1 MELVHKQ
8 LNKLNTELGGSISRL
23 EGDRILQCHNDK
35 GIGRVVSVALEA
47 GISYTEYDLNLVD
60 DLTLKIENTTGTA
73 LYFIYVLEGNLKYA
87 WRENLSQKK
96 EIQELQTVILRS
108 DTTSLNLY
116 VPKASKTSFALIK
129 VEKTGQERHAS
140 ADDVALNQK
149 LFYQFLE
156 KNETDP
162 YEYTGTFNL
171 KIKEQLLQIR
181 VIKQSGVVRKLLIKG
196 IIHFTLALELMH
208 HERDMANRQSIATK
222 LTKRELLR
230 VKEAVDQIAH
240 KPEFRY
246 TIDYLCRQYGLS
258 AAKLQ
263 EGFKVLEGTT
273 VSNYIKSQRIELAEE
288 LIKAGELNISE
299 VVYTIGFTSRSYFS
313 KIFKNRFNCTPKYYQ
328 EHCKN
333 LASA

>member
-8 LNKLNTELGGSISRL
+8 LNKLNTRLGGSISRL
-23 EGDRILQCHNDK
+23 EGDRILQYHNEK

-73 LYFIYVLEGNLKYA
+73 LYFIYVLEGNLDYA
-87 WRENLSQKK
+87 WTEDISQKK
-96 EIQELQTVILRS
+96 EIQQLQTVILGS
-108 DTTSLNLY
+108 NKTALNLF
-116 VPKASKTSFALIK
+116 VPKSKKTSFALIK
-129 VEKTGQERHAS
+129 EEKANSDQNLS
-140 ADDVALNQK
+140 VDDYALNQK
-149 LFYQFLE
+149 LFYQFLTR
-156 KNETDP
+156 NESDP

-181 VIKQSGVVRKLLIKG
+181 NIRQSGVVRKLLIKG

-208 HERDMANRQSIATK
+208 HERDMANRETISTR
-222 LTKRELLR
+222 LTKKELLR
-230 VKEAVDQIAH
+230 VKEAVEQIAH

-273 VSNYIKSQRIELAEE
+273 ASNYIKSQRIELAEE
-288 LIKAGELNISE
+288 LIKTGELNISE

-313 KIFKNRFNCTPKYYQ
+313 KIFKNRYNCTPKYYQ